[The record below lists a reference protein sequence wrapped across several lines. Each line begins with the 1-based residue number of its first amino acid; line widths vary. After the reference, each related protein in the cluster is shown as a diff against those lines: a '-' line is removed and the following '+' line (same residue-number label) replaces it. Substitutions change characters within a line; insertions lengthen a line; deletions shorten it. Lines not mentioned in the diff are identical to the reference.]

1 MQSHNYIIQ
10 QVREAVKS
18 VDCYDKQEVLEEALI
33 KLEVMRD
40 DLTAVGLTGLVEDAI
55 EAVEYELEIANR
67 ECEEADAAEMR
78 YMNSEYERMC
88 F

>member
-10 QVREAVKS
+10 QVRGAVNT
-18 VDCYDKQEVLEEALI
+18 VNCYDKQEVLEEALI

-40 DLTAVGLTGLVEDAI
+40 DLSAIGLTGLIEDSI

-67 ECEEADAAEMR
+67 ECEEADASEAR

>member
-1 MQSHNYIIQ
+1 MQSHSYIIQ
-10 QVREAVKS
+10 QAREAVNT
-18 VDCYDKQEVLEEALI
+18 VNCYDRQETLEEALI

-40 DLTAVGLTGLVEDAI
+40 DLTAVGLTRLVEDAI